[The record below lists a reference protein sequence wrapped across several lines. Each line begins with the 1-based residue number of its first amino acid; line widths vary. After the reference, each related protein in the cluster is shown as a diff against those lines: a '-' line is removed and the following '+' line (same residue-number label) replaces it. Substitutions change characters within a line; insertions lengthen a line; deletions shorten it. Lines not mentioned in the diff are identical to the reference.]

1 MWNTKTGYSMNSYSK
16 WKKNEFSFCFLG
28 YPWQWVVTPKVV
40 RTSKAQTLT
49 PSKYSVWTVL
59 EETPTPFAE
68 SIMCGKCIP
77 SMCATVKKVVW
88 MQLFFLS
95 IHNNHTSS
103 KTFRYY
109 LTNTNADFADQ
120 VALNSCYHHS
130 KFGRFWQHFYL
141 ENVNTKVSAKSGNVQ
156 VNFPEYILSCAGSYQ
171 CILHS
176 YNFWTQS
183 DQNFTRKMQNSSLPL
198 DISWIW
204 K

>member
-1 MWNTKTGYSMNSYSK
+1 MEKKWIFILLSRLPLTMGCDTKSCTNKQSTDINTKQIFCLNSVGG
-16 WKKNEFSFCFLG
+16 N
-28 YPWQWVVTPKVV
+28 TN
-40 RTSKAQTLT
+40 A
-49 PSKYSVWTVL
+49 VWT
-59 EETPTPFAE
+59 P
-68 SIMCGKCIP
+68 IMCGKCIP